1 MKSLVFLALAITL
14 CSSSALCQLNDT
26 ATDEDLNA
34 SELKAMLSASSAS
47 LQSYRFLL
55 EMDQMTELVNLSDPA
70 GESQRIASRSLGV
83 GAVNMTA
90 RALKLVMATVIL
102 PEGDEGN
109 ATAMA
114 IDEYLINDTV
124 YLRLDG
130 NWTSLRIPFS
140 EDVWSQQNTIE
151 QQVEMFNSSNI
162 TLLGSEVV
170 GGLDCYKLKADID
183 MASFASQLSQN
194 NSYLPLQPINFS
206 QLFNNATL
214 EAYYWITKDTHLL
227 KKSEVSESFVIQPQD
242 LGLPPKSP
250 EGPEGPENLEM
261 RVHADISMIF
271 DGFNESIKIELPAE
285 AGMAEALSLNMTPP
299 AQSVQLTQ
307 AAENENTTS
316 TV

>member
-1 MKSLVFLALAITL
+1 MFLVLAITL

-70 GESQRIASRSLGV
+70 VESQRIASRSFGV

-102 PEGDEGN
+102 PEGDEEN

-130 NWTSLRIPFS
+130 NWTSLLIPFS

-170 GGLDCYKLKADID
+170 EGLDCYKLKADID

-227 KKSEVSESFVIQPQD
+227 KKSDVSESFVILPQD
-242 LGLPPKSP
+242 LGLPST
-250 EGPEGPENLEM
+250 GPENLEM

-271 DGFNESIKIELPAE
+271 DGFNESIMIELPAE
-285 AGMAEALSLNMTPP
+285 AGTAEALSLNMTPT
-299 AQSVQLTQ
+299 AQPVPLTQ
-307 AAENENTTS
+307 ASENENTTM

>member
-1 MKSLVFLALAITL
+1 MRSLVFLALAVAL

-26 ATDEDLNA
+26 STDEGLNA
-34 SELKAMLSASSAS
+34 SELKAVLVESSAN

-55 EMDQMTELVNLSDPA
+55 DMDQTTELVNLSDPA
-70 GESQRIASRSLGV
+70 GKSQKITSRSLGA
-83 GAVNMTA
+83 GAVNMTE

-124 YLRLDG
+124 YIRLDD

-140 EDVWSQQNTIE
+140 EDMWSQQNTIE
-151 QQVEMFNSSNI
+151 QQVEMLNSSNI
-162 TLLGSEVV
+162 TLQGSEVV
-170 GGLDCYKLKADID
+170 NGQDCYKLKANID
-183 MASFASQLSQN
+183 MQSFASQLSQT

-206 QLFNNATL
+206 QIFNNATL
-214 EAYYWITKDTHLL
+214 EACYWITKDTHLL
-227 KKSEVSESFVIQPQD
+227 KKSDVSESFVISSQD
-242 LGLPPKSP
+242 LGLPSTS
-250 EGPEGPENLEM
+250 PENLEM
-261 RVHADISMIF
+261 RVQADISMIF
-271 DGFNESIKIELPAE
+271 GGFNESIKIELPAE
-285 AGMAEALSLNMTPP
+285 AGMAEALSLNMTSP

-307 AAENENTTS
+307 ATENENTTM

>member
-26 ATDEDLNA
+26 ATDEGLNA
-34 SELKAMLSASSAS
+34 SELKSMLSASSAS

-55 EMDQMTELVNLSDPA
+55 DMDQTTELVNLSDLA
-70 GESQRIASRSLGV
+70 GESQRIASRSFGV
-83 GAVNMTA
+83 GTVNMTE

-151 QQVEMFNSSNI
+151 QQVEMLNSSNI

-170 GGLDCYKLKADID
+170 EGLDCYKLKTDID

-206 QLFNNATL
+206 QLFNNAKL

-242 LGLPPKSP
+242 LGLPPT
-250 EGPEGPENLEM
+250 GPENLEM
-261 RVHADISMIF
+261 HVHADISMIF

-285 AGMAEALSLNMTPP
+285 AGTAEALSLNMTPP
-299 AQSVQLTQ
+299 AQPV
-307 AAENENTTS
+307 
-316 TV
+316 

>member
-1 MKSLVFLALAITL
+1 MRSLVFLALAVAL

-26 ATDEDLNA
+26 STDEGLNA
-34 SELKAMLSASSAS
+34 SELKAVLVESSAN

-55 EMDQMTELVNLSDPA
+55 DMDQTTELVNLSDPA
-70 GESQRIASRSLGV
+70 GKSQKITSRSLGA
-83 GAVNMTA
+83 GAVNMTE

-124 YLRLDG
+124 YIRLDD

-140 EDVWSQQNTIE
+140 EDMWSQQNTIE
-151 QQVEMFNSSNI
+151 QQVEMLNSSNI
-162 TLLGSEVV
+162 TLQGSEVV
-170 GGLDCYKLKADID
+170 NGQDCYKLKANID
-183 MASFASQLSQN
+183 MQSFASQLSQT

-206 QLFNNATL
+206 QIFNNATL
-214 EAYYWITKDTHLL
+214 EACYWITKDTHLL
-227 KKSEVSESFVIQPQD
+227 KKSDVSESFVISSQG
-242 LGLPPKSP
+242 LGLPSTS
-250 EGPEGPENLEM
+250 PENLEM
-261 RVHADISMIF
+261 RVYADISMIF
-271 DGFNESIKIELPAE
+271 GGFNESIKIELPAE
-285 AGMAEALSLNMTPP
+285 AGMAEALSLNMTSP

-307 AAENENTTS
+307 ATENENTTM

>member
-1 MKSLVFLALAITL
+1 MFLALAITL

-55 EMDQMTELVNLSDPA
+55 EMDQTTELVNLSDPA
-70 GESQRIASRSLGV
+70 VESQRIASRSLGI

-130 NWTSLRIPFS
+130 NWTSLQIPFS

-170 GGLDCYKLKADID
+170 EGLDCYKLKADID
-183 MASFASQLSQN
+183 MQSFASQLSQN

-214 EAYYWITKDTHLL
+214 GAYYWITKDTHLL
-227 KKSEVSESFVIQPQD
+227 KKSEVSESFVILPQD
-242 LGLPPKSP
+242 LGLPPT
-250 EGPEGPENLEM
+250 GPENLEM
-261 RVHADISMIF
+261 HVHADISMIF

-285 AGMAEALSLNMTPP
+285 AKTAEALSLNMTPP
-299 AQSVQLTQ
+299 AQPVPLTQ
-307 AAENENTTS
+307 ASENENTTS

>member
-1 MKSLVFLALAITL
+1 MRSLVFLALAVTL
-14 CSSSALCQLNDT
+14 CSSSASCQLNDT
-26 ATDEDLNA
+26 ATDGGLNA
-34 SELKAMLSASSAS
+34 SELKALLIDSSAS

-55 EMDQMTELVNLSDPA
+55 DMDQLTELINLSDPA
-70 GESQRIASRSLGV
+70 GESQRIASRSFGV

-102 PEGDEGN
+102 PEGDERN

-130 NWTSLRIPFS
+130 NWTSLPIPFS
-140 EDVWSQQNTIE
+140 NDVWSQQNTIE
-151 QQVEMFNSSNI
+151 QQAEMLNSSNV

-170 GGLDCYKLKADID
+170 EGLDCYKLKAEID
-183 MASFASQLSQN
+183 MQSFASQLSQN

-214 EAYYWITKDTHLL
+214 EAYYWITKDMHLL

-242 LGLPPKSP
+242 LGLPPT
-250 EGPEGPENLEM
+250 GPENLEM
-261 RVHADISMIF
+261 RVQADISMIF
-271 DGFNESIKIELPAE
+271 DGFNESINVELPAE
-285 AGMAEALSLNMTPP
+285 AGTAEALSLNMTPTAP
-299 AQSVQLTQ
+299 SVPLTQ
-307 AAENENTTS
+307 AAENESTTMA
-316 TV
+316 V

>member
-14 CSSSALCQLNDT
+14 SSSSALCQLNDT

-70 GESQRIASRSLGV
+70 VESQRIASRSLGV

-170 GGLDCYKLKADID
+170 EGLDCYKLKADID

-227 KKSEVSESFVIQPQD
+227 KKSEVIENFVISPQD
-242 LGLPPKSP
+242 LGLSPK
-250 EGPEGPENLEM
+250 GPENIEM
-261 RVHADISMIF
+261 RVYADISMIF
-271 DGFNESIKIELPAE
+271 DGFNESVNIELPAE
-285 AGMAEALSLNMTPP
+285 AKTAEALSLNMTPP
-299 AQSVQLTQ
+299 AQPVPLTQ
-307 AAENENTTS
+307 ASENENTTS